1 MQTQS
6 ESVNVIP
13 RRKILLSQ
21 LLPKKLQHHVSMS
34 PTESHSGYDHDCV
47 AQWHGPARGNI
58 HINFQIRDEKSRV
71 KGQVLSNDD
80 DLHTVEKDNLPTPRY
95 TPTVR
100 RSESYYYRIFRTV
113 GR

>member
-1 MQTQS
+1 MSACHQS
-6 ESVNVIP
+6 
-13 RRKILLSQ
+13 
-21 LLPKKLQHHVSMS
+21 HY
-34 PTESHSGYDHDCV
+34 GHDCV

-80 DLHTVEKDNLPTPRY
+80 DLHTVEKHYLPPPRY